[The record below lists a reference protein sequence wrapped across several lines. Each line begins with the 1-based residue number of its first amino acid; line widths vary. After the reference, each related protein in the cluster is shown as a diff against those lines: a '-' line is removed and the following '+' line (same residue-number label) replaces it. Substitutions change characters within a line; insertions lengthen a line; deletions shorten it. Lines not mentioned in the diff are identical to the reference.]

1 MNSRLLSL
9 LAGAALLGSIGFAQ
23 AGEPVALNETQMDQ
37 VTAGKAD
44 VIIVRGG
51 DVTFTISGVLYRIE
65 GPTETRIPITNGSV
79 SGEGRYRGQRRCG

>member
-1 MNSRLLSL
+1 MNSRLLSF
-9 LAGAALLGSIGFAQ
+9 LAGAALLCSIGFAQ

-37 VTAGKAD
+37 VTAGKAY
-44 VIIVRGG
+44 VIVRGG

-79 SGEGRYRGQRRCG
+79 SGEGRSQRRCG